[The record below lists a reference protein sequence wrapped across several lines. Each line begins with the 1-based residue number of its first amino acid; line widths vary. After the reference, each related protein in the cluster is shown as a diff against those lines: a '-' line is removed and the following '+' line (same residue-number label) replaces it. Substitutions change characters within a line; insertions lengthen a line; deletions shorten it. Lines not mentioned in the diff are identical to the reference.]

1 VGNVFPDYPKY
12 AVWPDGYYMASNESD
27 VGIWAFDRSNML
39 AGAAATYQKK
49 TLNNRNFMLPCD
61 LDGNTLPPA
70 NSPNYF
76 YTMMDDT
83 YWPAQGVP
91 GVDRLEIWEF
101 HVDWNTPANTTFTH
115 TQNITNAPFNYD
127 VGDNPYDWDV
137 IPQPG
142 TSQKLDAIGEW
153 PMWRLQYRNFGSH
166 ATLVGNF
173 TVDVTGSKLA
183 GIRWFELRKTGS
195 QIWNLYQ
202 EGTYSPDSNH
212 RWMGSVAMNGNG
224 DIALGY
230 SVSSS
235 TVYPSI
241 RVASRLSGNSL
252 GILGDETN
260 FITSAA
266 SQTGGNRWG
275 DYSAMTVDPVDN
287 SFWYTHEYVGS
298 DNNWRTRIINFNVV
312 PEPITFGIFYLTL
325 WIFFRNNL
333 KNIL

>member
-49 TLNNRNFMLPCD
+49 TLNN
-61 LDGNTLPPA
+61 
-70 NSPNYF
+70 
-76 YTMMDDT
+76 
-83 YWPAQGVP
+83 
-91 GVDRLEIWEF
+91 
-101 HVDWNTPANTTFTH
+101 
-115 TQNITNAPFNYD
+115 
-127 VGDNPYDWDV
+127 
-137 IPQPG
+137 
-142 TSQKLDAIGEW
+142 
-153 PMWRLQYRNFGSH
+153 RNFGSH